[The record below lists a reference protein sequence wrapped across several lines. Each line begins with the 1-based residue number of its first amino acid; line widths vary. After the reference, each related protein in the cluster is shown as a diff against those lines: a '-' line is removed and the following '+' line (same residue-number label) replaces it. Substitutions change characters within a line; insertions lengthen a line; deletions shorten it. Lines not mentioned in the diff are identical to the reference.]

1 MTEPMS
7 EPARGPA
14 AEPVR
19 AGAAE
24 SPTGSVDGSAD
35 GPAPATA
42 TATAHDVFLYYYHPT
57 KAPALREAVLPLAG
71 LATERGLR
79 AHVERHWRFGPHLR
93 LRLEGPAERV
103 AAVAREC
110 AEALRSWVAAHP
122 SVADRTGEQ
131 LLAEAAVA
139 GRAELI
145 APPYGPLVPD
155 NTVRTAPA
163 DPAAKADLQA
173 LLGAEPAE
181 LRDELMRAGLP
192 AVRSACAF
200 LGDHGDTA
208 EARVQL
214 VVTALAAHASTHPD
228 GLAGGHY
235 SFLSHLEDFLVH
247 EDPDGRLRAAFDR
260 HWERGG
266 PAVTELVRRVA
277 AGDTRGW
284 ERDWAHWS
292 ATAWHRS
299 ERLLAAGADLSS
311 RGEEYRAR
319 AAALGDRAVT
329 ERWDFE
335 LRTRYSEF
343 HRMTARADPDGT
355 VFGRTDYLI
364 YRTGTNALYRLFAIC
379 DVRPLERYLA
389 AHLVVRAVPAV
400 TGHRWQDHLGP
411 AAAAAGTE
419 GAA

>member
-7 EPARGPA
+7 EPVTDLMTEPTNGPA
-14 AEPVR
+14 N
-19 AGAAE
+19 GL
-24 SPTGSVDGSAD
+24 
-35 GPAPATA
+35 APG
-42 TATAHDVFLYYYHPT
+42 TAHDVVLYYYRPV
-57 KAPALREAVLPLAG
+57 KAPVLREAVLPLARR
-71 LATERGLR
+71 ATERGLR

-93 LRLEGPAERV
+93 LRLEGPADHV
-103 AAVAREC
+103 AAAARES
-110 AEALRSWVAAHP
+110 AEVLRAWVAAHP
-122 SVADRTGEQ
+122 SVADRTEEQ

-163 DPAAKADLQA
+163 DPAATADLHA
-173 LLGAEPAE
+173 LLGAEPAA
-181 LRDELMRAGLP
+181 LRDELMRAGLAP
-192 AVRSACAF
+192 AGSACAF
-200 LGDHGDTA
+200 LGEHGDTA
-208 EARVQL
+208 EARVRL
-214 VVTALAAHASTHPD
+214 AVTALAAHASTHTD
-228 GLAGGHY
+228 GLVGGHY

-292 ATAWHRS
+292 ATAWWRA
-299 ERLLAAGADLSS
+299 ERLLAAGADLSGRS
-311 RGEEYRAR
+311 EEYRAR
-319 AAALGDRAVT
+319 AAALGDRAVA

-343 HRMTARADPDGT
+343 HRLTARSDPDGT
-355 VFGRTDYLI
+355 MFDRADYLI
-364 YRTGTNALYRLFAIC
+364 YRTATNALYRLFAIC
-379 DVRPLERYLA
+379 DVRPVERYLA
-389 AHLVVRAVPAV
+389 AHLLVRAVPGL
-400 TGHRWQDHLGP
+400 TGHRWQDHLG
-411 AAAAAGTE
+411 AAVARAE
-419 GAA
+419 GAAVARAEGAA

>member
-7 EPARGPA
+7 EPAREPLTDPLPEAVPEALPEPPPGPVTGPA
-14 AEPVR
+14 SGRTP
-19 AGAAE
+19 
-24 SPTGSVDGSAD
+24 GSAV
-35 GPAPATA
+35 
-42 TATAHDVFLYYYHPT
+42 DVILYYYRPT
-57 KAPALREAVLPLAG
+57 KAPALREAVLPLARR
-71 LATERGLR
+71 ATERGLR

-103 AAVAREC
+103 AAVAQESS
-110 AEALRSWVAAHP
+110 EALRAWVAAHP
-122 SVADRTGEQ
+122 SVDNRTEER

-155 NTVRTAPA
+155 NTVRVAPVE
-163 DPAAKADLQA
+163 PAAQAGLRA
-173 LLGAEPAE
+173 LLGDEPAA

-192 AVRSACAF
+192 SVTSACRF
-200 LGDHGDTA
+200 LGEHGDTA
-208 EARVQL
+208 QARVRL

-260 HWERGG
+260 HGERGG
-266 PAVTELVRRVA
+266 PAVTELVRRVT
-277 AGDTRGW
+277 AGDIRSW

-292 ATAWHRS
+292 ATAWQRA
-299 ERLLAAGADLSS
+299 ERLLAAGADLSGH
-311 RGEEYRAR
+311 REEYRAR
-319 AAALGDRAVT
+319 ALALGDPAVA
-329 ERWDFE
+329 ERWDFG

-343 HRMTARADPDGT
+343 HRMVARSDPDGT
-355 VFGRTDYLI
+355 LFNRTDYLI
-364 YRTGTNALYRLFAIC
+364 YRTTTNALYRLFAIC

-389 AHLVVRAVPAV
+389 AHLVVRTVPEL
-400 TGHRWQDHLGP
+400 TGHRWQDHIG
-411 AAAAAGTE
+411 AVIARTE